1 MDEQQLSDLIHRNRS
16 SCCLVVIAG
25 WKPAKVSSLS
35 MITKKNFLRLHG
47 AGVSK
52 RWHHRLNCRK
62 YPGSIQRYLIGAEQQ
77 RRQSHEL
84 EADHTRRKFLERL
97 PGVDAPALEALAAG
111 ASAWWNLVLGCTG
124 GTGETSKDRRTT
136 PSESTGCS
144 WGKAYNSWEQPDS
157 ELLRNQH
164 MKLENNTS
172 E

>member
-52 RWHHRLNCRK
+52 RWHHHLNCRK
-62 YPGSIQRYLIGAEQQ
+62 YPALLDW
-77 RRQSHEL
+77 RRTTT
-84 EADHTRRKFLERL
+84 EAIPRIRSRSYPTRQFFQKFLERL

-136 PSESTGCS
+136 PSVSTGCS

-157 ELLRNQH
+157 ELLRNQQRVAH
-164 MKLENNTS
+164 HTT
-172 E
+172 

>member
-1 MDEQQLSDLIHRNRS
+1 MDEQQLSDLTHRNRS

-77 RRQSHEL
+77 RRQFL
-84 EADHTRRKFLERL
+84 QKFLERL

-111 ASAWWNLVLGCTG
+111 ASARWNLVLGCTG

-136 PSESTGCS
+136 PSVSTGCS

-157 ELLRNQH
+157 ELLRNQQRVAH
-164 MKLENNTS
+164 HTT
-172 E
+172 